1 MTRPQT
7 LFEKIWNSHLVDV
20 QDDGI
25 NLLYIDRHLL
35 HEVLSPQAFEGL
47 RLTGRH
53 VRRVDA
59 TLAVADHNVPTTDRS
74 LGIEDPESR
83 LQVETLS
90 ANCEEFGVEVFD
102 MLDPRQG
109 IVHVIGPEQ
118 GFTLPGTTVVCCD
131 SHTATHGAFGALAF
145 GIGTSESE
153 HVLATQ
159 TLRAPR
165 PKSMRV
171 SVDDPLPAGC
181 TGKDLILA
189 IIGQIGTAGGTG
201 HIIEYSGRAIRD
213 LSMEGRMTVSNM
225 TIEGG
230 ARAGLVAPDAKTFAY
245 LEGRPMAPKG
255 AQWDAAVAY
264 WSTLASDDGAVY
276 DKEVRVDAA
285 DIAPQVTW
293 GTSPE
298 DVVPITGVV
307 PDPEDAPSEAKR
319 GAMTRALQYM
329 GLVPGT
335 RMTEIAV
342 DNVFIGSCTNGR
354 IEDLRAAAA
363 VVQGRKVATHVDA
376 MVSPGSTLIKHQAEA
391 EGLDRIFVEAGF
403 EWRESG
409 CSMCLGMNP
418 DRVGAGKRC
427 ASTSN
432 RNFEGRQGRGARTHL
447 LSPAMA
453 AAAAVN
459 GRLADVREMLG

>member
-7 LFEKIWNSHLVDV
+7 LFEKIWDSHLVDV

-47 RLTGRH
+47 RLTGRR
-53 VRRVDA
+53 VRRRDA

-90 ANCEEFGVEVFD
+90 TNCEEFGVEVFD

-159 TLRAPR
+159 TLRASR

-171 SVDDPLPAGC
+171 TVDDPLPAGC

-189 IIGQIGTAGGTG
+189 IIGRIGTAGGTG

-255 AQWDAAVAY
+255 AQWNAAVAY

-276 DKEVRVDAA
+276 DKEVRIQAA

-307 PDPEDAPSEAKR
+307 PDPADAPSEAKR
-319 GAMTRALQYM
+319 TAMTRALQYM
-329 GLVPGT
+329 GLAPGT
-335 RMTEIAV
+335 RMTDIAV

-363 VVQGRKVATHVDA
+363 SGEGPQGRDRMSTRWCRPARPSSSFRRRQR
-376 MVSPGSTLIKHQAEA
+376 VSTGSSSRQ
-391 EGLDRIFVEAGF
+391 DS
-403 EWRESG
+403 SG
-409 CSMCLGMNP
+409 AN
-418 DRVGAGKRC
+418 RGARC
-427 ASTSN
+427 AS
-432 RNFEGRQGRGARTHL
+432 G
-447 LSPAMA
+447 
-453 AAAAVN
+453 
-459 GRLADVREMLG
+459 